1 MGSPNLTIIPQ
12 TKSPIVRQGFKSEM
26 YGILRVIRVRLE
38 LTANGLKGQ
47 CSLFYCSRKC
57 SNTIIY
63 SDKKTA

>member
-1 MGSPNLTIIPQ
+1 MRETWYIS
-12 TKSPIVRQGFKSEM
+12 S
-26 YGILRVIRVRLE
+26 VIRVRLE

-63 SDKKTA
+63 RDKKIAYNLIVGV